1 MNELF
6 LAITLL
12 CATHEQH
19 VGVKGEMTVPGVE
32 VSGKHYDTH
41 LESFKNGAKCTFV
54 SSPDGV
60 LWVEFQ
66 DADGTTVSAK
76 VKANTKA
83 RAR

>member
-41 LESFKNGAKCTFV
+41 FESFKNGAKCTFV
-54 SSPDGV
+54 SSSDGG
-60 LWVEFQ
+60 LWVEFR
-66 DADGTTVSAK
+66 DADGTAVSAK
-76 VKANTKA
+76 VNANQKSRT
-83 RAR
+83 R

>member
-19 VGVKGEMTVPGVE
+19 VGVKGEVTVPGVE

-41 LESFKNGAKCTFV
+41 FESFKNCAKCTFV
-54 SSPDGV
+54 SSSDGW
-60 LWVEFQ
+60 LWVEFR
-66 DADGTTVSAK
+66 DADGTAVSAK
-76 VKANTKA
+76 VNANQKSGA
-83 RAR
+83 R